1 MSSITYADMP
11 DAPHHPR
18 RAWPSLQA
26 FLADFTLGFADGL
39 TVPFALTAGLS
50 SLGQTST
57 VLYAGMAE
65 ICAGSISMG
74 IGGYLAARG
83 EARVAASSS
92 AEDEGYKRPDR
103 ASEDAASLLSSDGGD
118 LEKRG
123 GSENVGNGDDDAED
137 MSALAR
143 YLAPLRL
150 QADLEEAVLA
160 HLGRHGYDRGVI
172 AGIESPDASTEEP
185 GSSPVLAGIS
195 VSLGYLVGGV
205 IPLFPYFFVA
215 DVQTGLFWSFLVCIV
230 ALFAFGFGKE
240 FALNKGGERKT
251 GKTQRPWPRI
261 RSSLWEGF
269 LMVVLGGTAALA
281 AVFCVRLFDGVL

>member
-1 MSSITYADMP
+1 MSSITYADRP

-18 RAWPSLQA
+18 RPWPSLQA

-83 EARVAASSS
+83 EARAAASSS
-92 AEDEGYKRPDR
+92 AKDEGYERPSR

-123 GSENVGNGDDDAED
+123 GSESVSDGGDAED

-150 QADLEEAVLA
+150 QAGLEEAVLA
-160 HLGRHGYDRGVI
+160 HLGRHGYDRGAI
-172 AGIESPDASTEEP
+172 AGMESPDASTEEP
-185 GSSPVLAGIS
+185 GSSPVLVGIS

-215 DVQTGLFWSFLVCIV
+215 DVQAGLFWSFLVCIV

-240 FALNKGGERKT
+240 FALNKGSERKT
-251 GKTQRPWPRI
+251 GKMQSSWPRI

-281 AVFCVRLFDGVL
+281 AVVCVRLFDGVL